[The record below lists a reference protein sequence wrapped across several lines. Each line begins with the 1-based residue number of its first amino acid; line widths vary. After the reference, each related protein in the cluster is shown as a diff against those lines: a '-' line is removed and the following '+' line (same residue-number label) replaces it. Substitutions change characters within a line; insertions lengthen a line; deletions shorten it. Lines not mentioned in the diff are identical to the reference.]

1 MLCKGSASPM
11 VHNMLERSP
20 VPCDTCDR
28 SIGRIAFRI
37 FVAERVWDIEE
48 NIMFCQTY
56 GTKGFAVYKKYRQY
70 HRNSAVCPICLTN
83 MLDNQWE
90 SFWYART

>member
-1 MLCKGSASPM
+1 MLSKTPLSPM
-11 VHNMLERSP
+11 VNDMLRRSP

-37 FVAERVWDIEE
+37 FVAEKIWDIEE

-56 GTKGFAVYKKYRQY
+56 GTRGLTAYKKYRQY
-70 HRNSAVCPICLTN
+70 HYNSAVCSICLEN
-83 MLDNQWE
+83 MLDKQW
-90 SFWYART
+90 